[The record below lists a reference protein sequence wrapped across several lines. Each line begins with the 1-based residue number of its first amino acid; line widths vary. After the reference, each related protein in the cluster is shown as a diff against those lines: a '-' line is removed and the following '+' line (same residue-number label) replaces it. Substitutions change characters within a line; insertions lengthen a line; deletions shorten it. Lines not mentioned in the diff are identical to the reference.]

1 MDWEVDL
8 VQQLETSGTS
18 SPYFWVFVAA
28 QVRANDTGLLS
39 NGIAVREHVSHP
51 GDIHH
56 RAAPGQLKGQN

>member
-39 NGIAVREHVSHP
+39 KGIAVRERVSHP

-56 RAAPGQLKGQN
+56 RAVPGQLKGQN